1 MDDNSFVF
9 GIVLVSLVAT
19 LIITW
24 MLVRLGHRIADAR
37 GRAHGA
43 VGGSETV
50 RELQLVTSE
59 NAGLK
64 SQVNLL
70 QDRITVLERIVTD
83 PAERTA
89 REIEQL
95 RHEREQG

>member
-1 MDDNSFVF
+1 VDDNSFVF
-9 GIVLVSLVAT
+9 GIILVSLIAT
-19 LIITW
+19 LIIVG
-24 MLVRLGHRIADAR
+24 MLVKLGHRIADAR
-37 GRAHGA
+37 GRAHGEA
-43 VGGSETV
+43 GGSETA

-70 QDRITVLERIVTD
+70 QDRISVLERIVTD

>member
-9 GIVLVSLVAT
+9 GIILVSLVAT
-19 LIITW
+19 LIVTW
-24 MLVRLGHRIADAR
+24 MLIRLGHKLADAKLR
-37 GRAHGA
+37 SA
-43 VGGSETV
+43 GGGEATETA

-64 SQVNLL
+64 SQVTHL
-70 QDRITVLERIVTD
+70 QDRIAVLERIVTD

-89 REIEQL
+89 REIENLRQL
-95 RHEREQG
+95 